1 MPAEK
6 TDERKY
12 VAFPLTFSD
21 PWEGKEVELSFRF
34 AKPTK
39 TEIRRLQDT
48 AGKNASLASR
58 TLLLST
64 VHSDDKDSLLQAME
78 DYPGITTTYSGA
90 LITAVGVKADLGN

>member
-1 MPAEK
+1 MSAEK

-12 VAFPLTFSD
+12 VSFPLTFSD

-39 TEIRRLQDT
+39 TEIKRLQDT
-48 AGKNASLASR
+48 AGKNA
-58 TLLLST
+58 
-64 VHSDDKDSLLQAME
+64 
-78 DYPGITTTYSGA
+78 SGA

>member
-1 MPAEK
+1 MSEAN
-6 TDERKY
+6 TDRKY

>member
-1 MPAEK
+1 MPE
-6 TDERKY
+6 TDDRKY

-34 AKPTK
+34 AKT
-39 TEIRRLQDT
+39 TNNEIRRLQDT

-64 VHSDDKDSLLQAME
+64 VHPDDKESLLQAME
-78 DYPGITTTYSGA
+78 EYPGITTSYSGA